1 MAPVSIFLIRH
12 GETDGNKHGIVQKPE
27 VPLNEHG
34 QEQARRLARRL
45 RGQGIARILSSD
57 LARANM
63 TAEALSAEIGVAV
76 ELEPL
81 LQERNFGDLRGRAYA
96 SFDEDPMGPNY
107 IPPGGESWETF
118 YDRAAVAW
126 RRVVEVASSTEGALA
141 VTTHGLVCH
150 AIAQDHL
157 TIEPPLWPPERWGNT
172 SVTIIDGEPPWRV
185 EVLNCT
191 VHLDDQAADD
201 QSSRS
206 GL

>member
-1 MAPVSIFLIRH
+1 MAPMSIFLIRH

-27 VPLNEHG
+27 APLNERG
-34 QEQARRLARRL
+34 LEQARRLGRRL
-45 RGQGIARILSSD
+45 RRQGIVRILSSD

-63 TAEALSAEIGVAV
+63 TADALSAELRVAV

-81 LQERNFGDLRGRAYA
+81 LQERNFGDLRGRPYS

-118 YDRAAVAW
+118 YTRAAVAW
-126 RRVVEVASSTEGALA
+126 RRVVEVATETEGALA
-141 VTTHGLVCH
+141 VATHGLVCH
-150 AIAQDHL
+150 AFAQDHL

-172 SVTIIDGEPPWRV
+172 SVTIIDRESPWRV

-191 VHLDDQAADD
+191 AHLGDRAAADR
-201 QSSRS
+201 STRS